1 MLACSLFPGAPCWSY
16 LPFFHRFPEHKP
28 QAIFGT
34 GTDKDAKGMLKA
46 VVKQTFLL
54 RLVQANHGR
63 ASTIDAL
70 LSSIGEH
77 DKRCQVLTDTPT
89 VESALE
95 EYISSSAHSCQKVII
110 VVTGS
115 FYVVSSAREYLA
127 HHYKGMFPNSDW
139 VWLQDE

>member
-1 MLACSLFPGAPCWSY
+1 MLNLPYFASLMPCSFT
-16 LPFFHRFPEHKP
+16 HRFPEHKP

-34 GTDKDAKGMLKA
+34 GTDKDAKWMLKA
-46 VVKQTFLL
+46 VVKQAFVL

-63 ASTIDAL
+63 ASTVEAL
-70 LSSIGEH
+70 ISLLGED

-95 EYISSSAHSCQKVII
+95 EYISSSAHSCQKVVI

-127 HHYKGMFPNSDW
+127 HHYKGLFPIRDW
-139 VWLQDE
+139 VWLHED